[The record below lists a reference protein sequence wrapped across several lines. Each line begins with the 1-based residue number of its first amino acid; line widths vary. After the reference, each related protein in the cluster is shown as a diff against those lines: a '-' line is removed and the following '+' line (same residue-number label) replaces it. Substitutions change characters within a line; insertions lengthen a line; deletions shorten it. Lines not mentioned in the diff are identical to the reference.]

1 MQTQRGKENGM
12 KLSIGMAVVFA
23 TLGLAVGTSGR
34 VLAQEAAAE
43 GGGAAPAGAAKAGG
57 DDNNTSYKAKTVY
70 DFEDDMVEGDLQRP
84 DGELVN
90 SLKRTEHSSLIE
102 IRKDFIPE
110 MLKSLEDI

>member
-1 MQTQRGKENGM
+1 M
-12 KLSIGMAVVFA
+12 KFVAAF
-23 TLGLAVGTSGR
+23 LAVGIVG
-34 VLAQEAAAE
+34 LFGAAQPAFAADDKGAPA
-43 GGGAAPAGAAKAGG
+43 AAPAGGG
-57 DDNNTSYKAKTVY
+57 DEGNTSYKAKTVY

-90 SLKRTEHSSLIE
+90 ALKKTEHSSLIE